1 MVKLVGRV
9 VPLPPDAPAN
19 VHGWRAFDVRSAH
32 YHSEQ
37 RRRIPFTTRW
47 YLPDGPRWA
56 KMRTPPAGTLLQLAG
71 RLLGRHEHKYSTEL
85 FVPLAVQVEGIDYP
99 HNRPIGSGGETS
111 SSPSTSPRSAWGRAR
126 AVPPAILHS
135 TTARETKGDT
145 SDNTDPFVSEK
156 AKGKRKATTPPL
168 DNKKGQSSTDHPSI
182 SSHIPQDSP
191 SFSSKR
197 SRRQSRPV
205 REQESSDT
213 IQVES
218 TPDMDIDN

>member
-1 MVKLVGRV
+1 
-9 VPLPPDAPAN
+9 
-19 VHGWRAFDVRSAH
+19 
-32 YHSEQ
+32 
-37 RRRIPFTTRW
+37 
-47 YLPDGPRWA
+47 
-56 KMRTPPAGTLLQLAG
+56 MRTPLAGTLLQLAG

-85 FVPLAVQVEGIDYP
+85 FAPLAVQVEGIDYP
-99 HNRPIGSGGETS
+99 HNRLIGSGGETS
-111 SSPSTSPRSAWGRAR
+111 SSPSTSPRSACGRAR